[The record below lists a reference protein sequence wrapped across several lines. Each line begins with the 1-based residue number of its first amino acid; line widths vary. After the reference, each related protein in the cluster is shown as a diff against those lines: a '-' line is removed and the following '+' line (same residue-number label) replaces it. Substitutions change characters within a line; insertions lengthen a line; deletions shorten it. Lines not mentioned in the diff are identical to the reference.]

1 MVQLGPLRQEW
12 RTLLDDE
19 FQQSYLSELSLFL
32 RSEAAAG
39 KEIYPAESEYFAS
52 LNATPPDAVK
62 VVVLGQD
69 PYHGPGQA
77 HGLSFS
83 IKDGGPPPPSL
94 RNIFR
99 ELVTDVGIAPPERA
113 DLTEWAAQGVLL
125 LNNVLTVERGLA
137 GSHQGKGWETF
148 TDAVVRAVNQGGH
161 PVVFMLW
168 GNHAQTKGAAID
180 RSRHCILQASHPSPL
195 SARRGFFGCKHFT
208 RANAFLRAH
217 QLDEVEW
224 SLSS

>member
-1 MVQLGPLRQEW
+1 M
-12 RTLLDDE
+12 
-19 FQQSYLSELSLFL
+19 
-32 RSEAAAG
+32 
-39 KEIYPAESEYFAS
+39 
-52 LNATPPDAVK
+52 
-62 VVVLGQD
+62 
-69 PYHGPGQA
+69 
-77 HGLSFS
+77 
-83 IKDGGPPPPSL
+83 
-94 RNIFR
+94 
-99 ELVTDVGIAPPERA
+99 TDVGIAPPERA

-208 RANAFLRAH
+208 KANAFLRAH

>member
-1 MVQLGPLRQEW
+1 LDQLGPLRQEW

-52 LNATPPDAVK
+52 LNTTPPDAVK

-99 ELVTDVGIAPPERA
+99 ELVTDVGIATPERA

-208 RANAFLRAH
+208 KANAFLRAH
-217 QLDEVEW
+217 QRDEVEW
-224 SLSS
+224 SLSP